1 MADERP
7 IDTVIRLR
15 GKLERRKNYAEQWSN
30 YYNGQ
35 HPLKFTSPEFTSK
48 TGDLFKGFADN
59 WCKVVPDASVE
70 RLRPMAF
77 RLEDGSIDKAAGKAW
92 KASECDVEVGLAFLE
107 ALISGRSFAL
117 VWKPDGVNTEI
128 TFQNSSHA
136 IVEYEPG
143 RRGVRR
149 YGLTVYSDGSHEFAT
164 LFSRP
169 DQMVYRYQR
178 PAASAG
184 QWETR
189 TIGLLPSESAHFA
202 NPLGD
207 VVPLVEIANR
217 SRLHGKPRSEIE
229 PVAPLQDA
237 VNTIWCHLMTAAD
250 ELALPARAVLGMDRP
265 TREILDPDS
274 GEVIGEEDLPIDRF
288 RSDRLL
294 WLEREGASI
303 AEFSAADL
311 SNYTRVI
318 EVAVQHIAAQTRTPP
333 HYLLGQMVNVS
344 ADALT
349 AAESGLVAKVMEL
362 QRFFGA
368 ALREV
373 MRIEALVSG
382 DTGRAA
388 SLALGDVV
396 WRDAQFRSDAQ
407 YADAL
412 TKFKAINVPD
422 EALWERI
429 PGVTPDEIE
438 RWKSMRQDQAAA
450 IVGGDMASL
459 YGVKP
464 DESTDQTEA
473 EGESTPEA
481 A

>member
-1 MADERP
+1 MAERP
-7 IDTVIRLR
+7 LDTVIRLR
-15 GKLERRKNYAEQWSN
+15 GKLDRRRTYAKQWSD
-30 YYNGQ
+30 YYNGK
-35 HPLKFTSPEFTSK
+35 HPLKFTSPEFQNR
-48 TGDLFKGFADN
+48 TGDLFVGFSDN

-70 RLRPMAF
+70 RLRPMGF
-77 RLEDGSIDKAAGKAW
+77 RLEDGTIDDAAGRAW

-117 VWKPDGVNTEI
+117 VWKPDGANTEI
-128 TFQNSSHA
+128 TFQNSSNA

-149 YGLTVYSDGSHEFAT
+149 FGLTVYSDGEHEFAT

-178 PAASAG
+178 PSAGGG

-189 TIGLLPSESAHFA
+189 TIGLRPSESAHFA
-202 NPLGD
+202 NPLGE

-250 ELALPARAVLGMDRP
+250 ELAVPARAVLGMDRP
-265 TREILDPDS
+265 TREILDPET

-294 WLEREGASI
+294 WLEREGANI

-362 QRFFGA
+362 QRYFGA

-373 MRIEALVSG
+373 ARLEALVSG
-382 DTGRAA
+382 EPDRAS
-388 SLALGDVV
+388 SLALGTVI

-429 PGVTPDEIE
+429 PGVTPDEIA
-438 RWKSMRQDQAAA
+438 RWKEMRTDQAAA
-450 IVGGDMASL
+450 ILGGDMASMF
-459 YGVKP
+459 GVKP
-464 DESTDQTEA
+464 DQGEPEA
-473 EGESTPEA
+473 DPEA

>member
-1 MADERP
+1 
-7 IDTVIRLR
+7 
-15 GKLERRKNYAEQWSN
+15 
-30 YYNGQ
+30 
-35 HPLKFTSPEFTSK
+35 
-48 TGDLFKGFADN
+48 
-59 WCKVVPDASVE
+59 
-70 RLRPMAF
+70 
-77 RLEDGSIDKAAGKAW
+77 
-92 KASECDVEVGLAFLE
+92 
-107 ALISGRSFAL
+107 
-117 VWKPDGVNTEI
+117 
-128 TFQNSSHA
+128 
-136 IVEYEPG
+136 
-143 RRGVRR
+143 
-149 YGLTVYSDGSHEFAT
+149 
-164 LFSRP
+164 
-169 DQMVYRYQR
+169 
-178 PAASAG
+178 
-184 QWETR
+184 
-189 TIGLLPSESAHFA
+189 
-202 NPLGD
+202 
-207 VVPLVEIANR
+207 
-217 SRLHGKPRSEIE
+217 
-229 PVAPLQDA
+229 
-237 VNTIWCHLMTAAD
+237 
-250 ELALPARAVLGMDRP
+250 VLGMDRP
-265 TREILDPDS
+265 TREILDPET

-362 QRFFGA
+362 QRYFGA

-373 MRIEALVSG
+373 MRVEALVSG
-382 DTGRAA
+382 DAARAA

-438 RWKSMRQDQAAA
+438 RWKGMRQDQAAA
-450 IVGGDMASL
+450 IVGGDVASL

-464 DESTDQTEA
+464 DD
-473 EGESTPEA
+473 TPEVA
-481 A
+481 